1 MNNRTDLALDN
12 NIKYNIIKSYNNK
25 NVNILE
31 YTNNNY
37 IYHTIKYNIINNKL
51 KNIIKK
57 ELIYFFNYLNIKHN
71 DHILIVG
78 LGNNDLTSDSIGPK
92 TIKHIIPNS
101 HIYNNLITN
110 SNKISILEPSVVGN
124 TGINTDIIVKNI
136 TKLIKPNLV
145 ILIDSFVT
153 NNINNLNKTITIT
166 NEGIIP
172 GSGIKSNNNEI
183 SKKSLG
189 VKVLTIGIST
199 ALEIINY
206 ENTNNTLIM
215 STNDI
220 DEYVSIIGEM
230 LGNSINEVLYNKN

>member
-12 NIKYNIIKSYNNK
+12 NIKYNIIKSYDNK
-25 NVNILE
+25 NIKILG

-37 IYHTIKYNIINNKL
+37 LYHTIKYNIINKKL

-57 ELIYFFNYLNIKHN
+57 EIMFFLNYLNISNK
-71 DHILIVG
+71 DHIFIIG
-78 LGNNDLTSDSIGPK
+78 LGNDSFTADSIGPK
-92 TIKHIIPNS
+92 TIKHITPNAHLYDS
-101 HIYNNLITN
+101 IITN
-110 SNKISILEPSVVGN
+110 NPKISVLEPSVVGI
-124 TGINTDIIVKNI
+124 TGINTSKIIKSISKV
-136 TKLIKPNLV
+136 IKPNLV

-183 SKKSLG
+183 SYKTLNT
-189 VKVLTIGIST
+189 KVLTIGIPT
-199 ALEIINY
+199 ALEITNY
-206 ENTNNTLIM
+206 KNSNNTLLM

-220 DEYVSIIGEM
+220 DEYVCIIGEV
-230 LGNSINEVLYNKN
+230 LGKSINEVLYNE

>member
-12 NIKYNIIKSYNNK
+12 NIKYNIIKSYDNK
-25 NVNILE
+25 NIYILE
-31 YTNNNY
+31 YFNNNY
-37 IYHTIKYNIINNKL
+37 IYHTIKYNIINKKL

-57 ELIYFFNYLNIKHN
+57 ELLFFFKYLNIKNN
-71 DHILIVG
+71 DHILVVG

-92 TIKHIIPNS
+92 TIKHITPNS

-145 ILIDSFVT
+145 ILIDSFIT

-166 NEGIIP
+166 NEGIVP

-189 VKVLTIGIST
+189 VNILTLGIPT
-199 ALEIINY
+199 ALEITNY

-220 DEYVSIIGEM
+220 DEYVNIIGEI
-230 LGNSINEVLYNKN
+230 LGSSINEVLYQK